1 MNDQNPILYERKTTS
16 SDLRPVTLK
25 KKGHGISLIF
35 IKNKNYR
42 LKPTCEI
49 IFL

>member
-25 KKGHGISLIF
+25 KKDMVLV
-35 IKNKNYR
+35 
-42 LKPTCEI
+42 
-49 IFL
+49 